1 MLGKNVHTFLS
12 PIFPDKAGK
21 SKLKPVSRK
30 LTLLMPIKTDRQTH
44 SPLLYSTHGPFRS
57 YNADEYARNS
67 TSST

>member
-30 LTLLMPIKTDRQTH
+30 LTL
-44 SPLLYSTHGPFRS
+44 
-57 YNADEYARNS
+57 
-67 TSST
+67 